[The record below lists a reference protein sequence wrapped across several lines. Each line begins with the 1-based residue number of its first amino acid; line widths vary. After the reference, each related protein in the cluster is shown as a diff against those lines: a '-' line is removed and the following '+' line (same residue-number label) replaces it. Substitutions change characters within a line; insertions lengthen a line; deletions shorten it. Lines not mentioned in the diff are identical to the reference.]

1 MKEKELYLKSSLV
14 IRLETLMTT
23 NTIISQDSLTAAQ
36 IKAGYKL
43 KEHPSTVGKTMHF
56 LSS

>member
-1 MKEKELYLKSSLV
+1 MCMKVNELYLESSLV

-23 NTIISQDSLTAAQ
+23 NTIMSQDSLTSAE

-43 KEHPSTVGKTMHF
+43 NGVGRVA
-56 LSS
+56 